1 MIISSYVDQMPR
13 LQPFNYKAL
22 VLAISVHAVLV
33 IACFHFYQ
41 DKTTLIQEPELA
53 VMMTLSENIQAL
65 SEEKQV
71 IGIDQQLAVASQKK
85 VEQEMAEKQPDIVI
99 NENADI
105 VIEKPKKM
113 VSVEQTATVKPTTT
127 PTKPSPI
134 ISENVSSQ
142 SAPSSSR
149 SVAKQ
154 QSDTVSANYDSDS
167 DKKADALALWQ
178 AKTKGHLNRY
188 KAYPEEAKSK
198 GRMGIPKV
206 RFIVDQQ
213 GYVISSELI
222 NSSGVRSLDRE
233 AQRVLKRAQPLPIPP
248 EELLFKG
255 EITVEMS
262 IEFSTLAL

>member
-1 MIISSYVDQMPR
+1 MPR
-13 LQPFNYKAL
+13 LQFFNYKA
-22 VLAISVHAVLV
+22 VILAISVHLALV
-33 IACFHFYQ
+33 IGYFYLYY

-71 IGIDQQLAVASQKK
+71 IGIDQQLAVASQKR
-85 VEQEMAEKQPDIVI
+85 VEQEIAEKQPNLAI

-105 VIEKPKKM
+105 LIEKPKKT
-113 VSVEQTATVKPTTT
+113 VNIEQTAKINPTTS

-154 QSDTVSANYDSDS
+154 QSNDVSANYDSDS
-167 DKKADALALWQ
+167 DKEADALALWQ

-198 GRMGIPKV
+198 GRIGIPKV
-206 RFIVDQQ
+206 RFVVDEQGFIV
-213 GYVISSELI
+213 SSELI

-248 EELLFKG
+248 EALLFRGK
-255 EITVEMS
+255 ITVEMS